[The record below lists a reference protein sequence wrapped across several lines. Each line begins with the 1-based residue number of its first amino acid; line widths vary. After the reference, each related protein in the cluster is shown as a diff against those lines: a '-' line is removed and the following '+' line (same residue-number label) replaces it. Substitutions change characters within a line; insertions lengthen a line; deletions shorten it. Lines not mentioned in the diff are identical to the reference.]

1 MGFPGAKAFSVSYT
15 LNNENELKIEY
26 KATSDKLTVINP
38 TNHTYFNLDGHDSVN
53 IEEHELQMNASYYT
67 PVISGSIPTGEI
79 ATVKGTPMDFTE
91 SKKVG
96 KDIRVDDEQLKLTGG
111 YDHNWVI
118 DNYDGQ
124 LREFATVI
132 GPKSGRKMLCYT
144 TLPGVQFYAGNFITP
159 EAGKKGSEYVQRSGL
174 CLETQYYPN
183 SANQSSFPSCI
194 YGKDK
199 EYHSITIYKF
209 I

>member
-1 MGFPGAKAFSVSYT
+1 
-15 LNNENELKIEY
+15 
-26 KATSDKLTVINP
+26 
-38 TNHTYFNLDGHDSVN
+38 
-53 IEEHELQMNASYYT
+53 
-67 PVISGSIPTGEI
+67 
-79 ATVKGTPMDFTE
+79 
-91 SKKVG
+91 
-96 KDIRVDDEQLKLTGG
+96 
-111 YDHNWVI
+111 
-118 DNYDGQ
+118 
-124 LREFATVI
+124 
-132 GPKSGRKMLCYT
+132 MLCDT
-144 TLPGVQFYAGNFITP
+144 TLPGVRFYAGNFITP